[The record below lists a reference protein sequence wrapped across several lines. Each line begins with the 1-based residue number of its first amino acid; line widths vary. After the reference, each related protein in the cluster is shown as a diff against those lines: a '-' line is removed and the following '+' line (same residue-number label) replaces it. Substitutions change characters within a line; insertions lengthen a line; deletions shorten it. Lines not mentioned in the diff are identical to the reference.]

1 MAGLESDSPKK
12 NPLTAEHT
20 IYKIGRERVP
30 SVTGIIGTNL
40 GWKWPALMGWQRK
53 MFRQGIDPDA
63 AASEAGT
70 VGTLV
75 HMLIHS
81 ALTGEPVPDRFFS
94 KEQREIADRALI
106 GFWEWWK
113 ENKIEPIYVERP
125 LTHTRLRY
133 GGTIDL
139 WCKKG
144 KKYLLADWKSS
155 SAVFVDHRIQLAA
168 YSELINHRI
177 GKPHDRIIFHLDKN
191 TGQFTPHP
199 FVDLKSEMEVFLL
212 CLKLQKIRSRIS

>member
-1 MAGLESDSPKK
+1 MTGLESDSPKK

-20 IYKIGRERVP
+20 IYRIGKERVP
-30 SVTGIIGTNL
+30 SVTVIIGNL

-63 AASEAGT
+63 AKSEAGT

-81 ALTGEPVPDRFFS
+81 ALTGEPVLDRFFS
-94 KEQREIADRALI
+94 KEQREAADRALI

-113 ENKIEPIYVERP
+113 ENKVEPIYVERQ
-125 LTHTRLRY
+125 LTHARLRY

-139 WCKKG
+139 WCKQG

-155 SAVFVDHRIQLAA
+155 SAVFIDHRIQLAA
-168 YSELINHRI
+168 YSELVKHRI
-177 GKPHDRIIFHLDKN
+177 GKPHRCTIFHLSKE
-191 TGQFTPHP
+191 TGQFTAHP
-199 FVDLKSEMEVFLL
+199 FDDLSRELRVFKL
-212 CLKLQKIRSRIS
+212 CLELDRLKKELA